1 MALIP
6 TLVQDKPL
14 KPASIQRVT
23 IYMLQGKETKMSR
36 ESLQTDIT
44 KVRSDFERDST
55 IVVPEVTLVRDSE
68 VFIATQVEPIEPALP
83 WLKQRRTI
91 FLIGALV
98 VIVIA
103 SSIAFALHPKEDGNT
118 EAPEAQDIFVVNSPV
133 PSFSMAPSSIDLSPG
148 ATCQMDPDCGAT
160 LETWRG
166 IGGFTI
172 LDLMSGTNNFTNTPN
187 RTAHL
192 GSLLEAPPITDDYNG
207 IHMKGWL
214 MPPVSGVYAFW
225 IASDDWEELSL
236 SSDDHP
242 ENKVHECFVPWFTG
256 VREWN
261 KFQEHESP
269 SIQLEAGKAYY
280 FEVNLCGVAFCMF

>member
-1 MALIP
+1 ML
-6 TLVQDKPL
+6 QDK
-14 KPASIQRVT
+14 K
-23 IYMLQGKETKMSR
+23 TKMSH

-44 KVRSDFERDST
+44 RVRSNFERDSI
-55 IVVPEVTLVRDSE
+55 IVVPEATLVRDSE
-68 VFIATQVEPIEPALP
+68 VFIATQVEPIKPALP
-83 WLKQRRTI
+83 WLKQRHMI

-103 SSIAFALHPKEDGNT
+103 SSIAFALRPKEDGNT

-133 PSFSMAPSSIDLSPG
+133 PSFSMAPSSIDLSHG

-160 LETWRG
+160 LETWTG
-166 IGGFTI
+166 ISRFTV
-172 LDLMSGTNNFTNTPN
+172 LDLMSGMNNFMNTPN

-192 GSLLEAPPITDDYNG
+192 GLLLEAPPITDDYYG
-207 IHMKGWL
+207 ISMKGWL

-225 IASDDWEELSL
+225 IASDDGEELSL

-242 ENKVHECFVPWFTG
+242 ENMVCECFVPWFTG

-269 SIQLEAGKAYY
+269 LIL
-280 FEVNLCGVAFCMF
+280 LL